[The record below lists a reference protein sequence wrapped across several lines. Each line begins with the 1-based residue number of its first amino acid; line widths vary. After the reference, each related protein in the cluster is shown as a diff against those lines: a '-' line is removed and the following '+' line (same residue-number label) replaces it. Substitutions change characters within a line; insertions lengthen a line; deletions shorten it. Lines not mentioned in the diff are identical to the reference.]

1 MPITRQQF
9 ELGIDSEIETYMR
22 NVATF
27 LEHHPDEA
35 YSLDEL
41 WQSVIGEP
49 ASVPFSAISIW
60 PLEQKKFAYAL
71 DRLVDL
77 GVAAD
82 RQLANVRYYS
92 IGRVKLAQVLT
103 P

>member
-9 ELGIDSEIETYMR
+9 ELGIDPEIETYMR
-22 NVATF
+22 NVTNF

-35 YSLDEL
+35 YTLEEL
-41 WQSVIGEP
+41 WQNEFGEP
-49 ASVPFSAISIW
+49 ASVPFSAIL
-60 PLEQKKFAYAL
+60 PLKQKKFAYAL